1 MKTRL
6 ALLALWAL
14 TAAACAQGSV
24 EPPAD
29 VGVAPADAG
38 AAPAAEPAPTAPGLA
53 EPWASQPDLI
63 QAPARAEPKAL
74 QVPALERF
82 ALPNGLQVRIM
93 REASLP
99 LVHLRLL
106 VPASTDQE
114 PRELRALAQFAAS
127 MLTQG
132 TKSRSAEQI
141 AATIDQV
148 GGSLS
153 ASADPDG
160 TMVTCEVL
168 TKDLGT
174 CLELLPDVI
183 LRASFPESEMGQ
195 VRDQLL
201 AGIKQVRDTP
211 QLLVKEHFANL
222 LWGEDHVRGWPQTAK
237 TVGAITRKDLV
248 TWHAERFQP
257 MGSILFVAGDVN
269 PTELKPLLEKAFGGW
284 PKAGVPPPRAF
295 PEPSLKGLTIRLVDK
310 PDLTQTQIMIG
321 HPGLAAADPDFL
333 ATTLFN
339 YSLGAGAFSSRLM
352 KVVRSEGGKTY
363 HASSHF
369 DAGRERGPFWAY
381 TFTNNAQ
388 VVATLKLVLDE
399 LEKMRR
405 EGPTPA
411 ELEDAKSNL
420 AGNHPLHLESPFA
433 LADALLGA
441 EVEGLDADYVR
452 DFPLRVNAVGLDEV
466 KSAAARRL
474 DPGNAVVVLVSKAEE
489 LEPLLKAAGYTWEK
503 VGYLE
508 PTSARERAAAKADL
522 ATPLDPAK
530 VEAGRK
536 LLDEALAAK
545 GGLDKLRAVK
555 DIQLKGT
562 GKLSAQGQ
570 TFDVQ
575 VSGYFGVPDRKRLD
589 LTLPMGTITTVVTPE
604 AAWGGMGAMTRDA
617 PPELVAK
624 EQAQMWRHK
633 DLVLLR
639 HLEPG
644 VVVVAREPVEEG
656 GVRYDVVELRKAD
669 GSLRTALWL
678 DPKTRMLARLV
689 YDQDGEQAVEKYSDY
704 RPVAGLQM
712 SFAQQ
717 QTGPS
722 GQVELT
728 LSEVKVNAGLPAGLF
743 DRPKAPEPAPAPA
756 PDPKP

>member
-1 MKTRL
+1 VRTLIGLPAIL
-6 ALLALWAL
+6 ALA
-14 TAAACAQGSV
+14 AAACTEGAV
-24 EPPAD
+24 APPAD
-29 VGVAPADAG
+29 AALTPADAG
-38 AAPAAEPAPTAPGLA
+38 AAPEARPAPPGLD
-53 EPWASQPDLI
+53 EPWASQPELI

-74 QVPALERF
+74 QVPPLERF
-82 ALPNGLQVRIM
+82 ALPNGLQVRVM

-99 LVHLRLL
+99 LVQLSLWL
-106 VPASTDQE
+106 PAGTDQE
-114 PRELRALAQFAAS
+114 TRELRSLAQFTAR

-132 TKSRSAEQI
+132 TQARSAEKI
-141 AATIDQV
+141 AETIDRV
-148 GGSLS
+148 GGKLE
-153 ASADPDG
+153 ASADEDG
-160 TMVTCEVL
+160 TRVTCQALSKE
-168 TKDLGT
+168 LGT
-174 CLELLPDVI
+174 CLELLPDVV
-183 LRASFPESEMGQ
+183 LRATFPESELGR
-195 VRDQLL
+195 VRDEML
-201 AGIKQVRDTP
+201 AALKQVRDVP
-211 QLLVKEHFANL
+211 QKLAMEHFANL
-222 LWGEDHVRGWPQTAK
+222 LWGEDHVRGWPETAK
-237 TVGAITRKDLV
+237 TIGAIARKDLLA
-248 TWHAERFQP
+248 WHAARFQP
-257 MGSILFVAGDVN
+257 RGSILFVAGDVD
-269 PTELKPLLEKAFGGW
+269 PGALKPLLEKAFGGW
-284 PKAGVPPPRAF
+284 PQGSVPPPEVYPA
-295 PEPSLKGLTIRLVDK
+295 PSFKGLSIRLIDK
-310 PDLTQTQIMIG
+310 PDQEQTQIVVG
-321 HPGLAAADPDFL
+321 HLGLAAADQDFL

-339 YSLGAGAFSSRLM
+339 YTLGAGAFSSRLM

-381 TFTNNAQ
+381 TFTKNAQ
-388 VVATLKLVLDE
+388 VVATLGLVLGE
-399 LEKMRR
+399 LDKMRR
-405 EGPTPA
+405 AGPTPA

-420 AGNHPLHLESPFA
+420 AGNHPLRLESPFA

-441 EVEGLDADYVR
+441 ELEGLDDAYVR
-452 DFPLRVNAVGLDEV
+452 EFPLRVSALSLDEV
-466 KSAAARRL
+466 KAAAARRL
-474 DPGNAVVVLVSKAEE
+474 DPENAVVVLVGKAEE

-508 PTSARERAAAKADL
+508 PTSARERAAARADL

-555 DIQLKGT
+555 DIQLKGA

-575 VSGYFGVPDRKRLD
+575 VSGYFGVPDKKRLD
-589 LTLPMGTITTVVTPE
+589 LGLPMGTITTVVTPQ
-604 AAWGGMGAMTRDA
+604 AAWGGMGAMTKDA

-644 VVVVAREPVEEG
+644 VVVVARDPAEEG

-669 GSLRTALWL
+669 GSLRTTLWL
-678 DPKTRMLARLV
+678 DARTRMLARLV
-689 YDQDGEQAVEKYSDY
+689 YEQDGEQSVESYSDY

-712 SFAQQ
+712 AFAQRQ
-717 QTGPS
+717 SGPS

-728 LSEVKVNAGLPAGLF
+728 LSEIKVNAGLPAGLF
-743 DRPKAPEPAPAPA
+743 DRPKTPEPAPAPGA
-756 PDPKP
+756 PGQP